1 MTMLKF
7 ATNRSKKLM
16 ARSSQEEKW
25 DLIEDIDDAFQKWE
39 QAQLQFNMAQ
49 GQDEVDYSIFMLEAA
64 EKRLTMLLRRAKHT
78 KLRAHYYVKVQG

>member
-1 MTMLKF
+1 MLKF

-64 EKRLTMLLRRAKHT
+64 EKRLTMLLRRAKRT
-78 KLRAHYYVKVQG
+78 NLRAHYYVKEQG

>member
-1 MTMLKF
+1 MLKF

-64 EKRLTMLLRRAKHT
+64 EKRLTMLLRRAKHK
-78 KLRAHYYVKVQG
+78 KLRAHYYVKEQG